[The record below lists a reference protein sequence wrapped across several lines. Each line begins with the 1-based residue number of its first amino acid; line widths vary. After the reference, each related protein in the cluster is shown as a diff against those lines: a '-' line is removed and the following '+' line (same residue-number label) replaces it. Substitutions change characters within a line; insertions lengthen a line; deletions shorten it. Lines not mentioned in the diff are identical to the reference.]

1 MSSLWEKLGFL
12 LDTKFA
18 MNLLSRDVDIPD
30 DVDNV
35 TAMVLREIIFLFGTL
50 RSGHQ
55 EINLGEE
62 QFGLEEV

>member
-35 TAMVLREIIFLFGTL
+35 TAMVLREIICLFGTPRCGHTK
-50 RSGHQ
+50 RS
-55 EINLGEE
+55 I
-62 QFGLEEV
+62 